1 MRVVKEIFLTEEE
14 RDILKKAS
22 EILDFISDSVGENE
36 DDNFSFYKS
45 PKELNSIIV
54 SADASCFEDYK
65 NY

>member
-1 MRVVKEIFLTEEE
+1 MKVVKEIFLTEEE

-45 PKELNSIIV
+45 PKELNGLIV
-54 SADASCFEDYK
+54 SAHALCFEDCRDY
-65 NY
+65 